1 MVKKLSQRSLQ
12 VVKHADL
19 REPMTKDYPSNL
31 TGEEY
36 ALLEELLP
44 AAKSGGRPRTVDLF
58 DILNG
63 ILYVLVEGIRWR
75 ALSGDFP
82 AWQTVYTDFRNW
94 RQDGTWLVIHDRL
107 YQWNRLESG
116 RCGSPSEAIID
127 SQSVKSAAGLQEAV
141 GYDGGNQI

>member
-75 ALSGDFP
+75 AVPGDFP
-82 AWQTVYTDFRNW
+82 PWQTVYTYFRNW
-94 RQDGTWLVIHDRL
+94 RQDGIA
-107 YQWNRLESG
+107 E
-116 RCGSPSEAIID
+116 CGM
-127 SQSVKSAAGLQEAV
+127 
-141 GYDGGNQI
+141 